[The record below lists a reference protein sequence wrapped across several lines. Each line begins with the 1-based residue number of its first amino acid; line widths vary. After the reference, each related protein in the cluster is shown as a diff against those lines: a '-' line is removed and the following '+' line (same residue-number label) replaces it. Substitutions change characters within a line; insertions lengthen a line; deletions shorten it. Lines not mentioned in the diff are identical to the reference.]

1 MFKFELFIDDFL
13 LKEIIELRNF
23 MTVIKK
29 MDYILK

>member
-13 LKEIIELRNF
+13 LEEIIELRNF